1 MVDNRIIAGRGTC
14 HAYTPTVFQPDS
26 APHADNPLATGAF
39 PPTFFPETSSRTRE
53 HSAHGSPDT
62 RGEHHEQLDQL
73 HGHLP
78 QDPRREERQG
88 GQTAVEY
95 LGIIAVV
102 VAIVLAITGT
112 DIGQTIFNAIT
123 DKINEVIGN
132 G

>member
-1 MVDNRIIAGRGTC
+1 MSNWINT
-14 HAYTPTVFQPDS
+14 TV
-26 APHADNPLATGAF
+26 
-39 PPTFFPETSSRTRE
+39 
-53 HSAHGSPDT
+53 AHLQARAARNDK
-62 RGEHHEQLDQL
+62 
-73 HGHLP
+73 
-78 QDPRREERQG
+78 

-123 DKINEVIGN
+123 DKITEVTG

>member
-1 MVDNRIIAGRGTC
+1 MSNWINT
-14 HAYTPTVFQPDS
+14 TVAHLQ
-26 APHADNPLATGAF
+26 
-39 PPTFFPETSSRTRE
+39 TR
-53 HSAHGSPDT
+53 AARNDK
-62 RGEHHEQLDQL
+62 
-73 HGHLP
+73 
-78 QDPRREERQG
+78 

-123 DKINEVIGN
+123 DKITEVTG